1 MTLSYPKAIEY
12 LYGLQWHGIKL
23 GLDTIRRLMTVLNE
37 PHRRFHSVHIAGT
50 NGKGSTAAM
59 VATILAAAGYRTGLY
74 TSPHLIDFTE
84 RMRVNGAPIPPEQA
98 ARLTERIRASVAD
111 LPAGEAG
118 LPVTFFEFTT
128 AMAFLYF
135 ADSAVDFVVAE
146 VGMGG
151 RYDATNVL
159 TPLVSVI
166 THVDFDHQAYLG
178 DTIER
183 IAAEKAGIIK
193 PSVPVVT
200 AVDRPEAVSVI
211 RTVCREQKVPLYQV
225 GSDVHVEGTTPQRF
239 EYRGIRWSLSDL
251 NCALLGRHQLSNAGC
266 ALAALEL
273 LEQQGI
279 SIREAAVRQGL
290 LSVQW
295 EGRLE
300 RMPPAPSGAAVI
312 LDGAHN
318 PAGAR
323 ALRAFLEESRPSR
336 PGRLILVLGILR
348 DKDIDGILAE
358 LVPIADEVVVTRPRY
373 ERAASV
379 EDLKRH
385 LEKYAVAAARLPDG
399 QGRRAVCVTVREPLE
414 EALRYVQSTAAA
426 VDLICITGSLYTV
439 GEARSYL
446 KGLAQPSALRG

>member
-1 MTLSYPKAIEY
+1 MILSYPKAIEY

-23 GLDTIRRLMTVLNE
+23 GLDNIRRLMTVLNE
-37 PHRRFHSVHIAGT
+37 PHRRFRSVHIAGT

-59 VATILAAAGYRTGLY
+59 VAAILAAAGYRTGLY

-84 RMRVNGAPIPPEQA
+84 RIRINGEPISRDAA
-98 ARLTERIRASVAD
+98 ARLTDRVRTAAAD
-111 LPAGEAG
+111 

-128 AMAFLYF
+128 AIAFLYF

-166 THVDFDHQAYLG
+166 TPVDFDHQAYLG

-200 AVDRPEAVSVI
+200 AAERPEAVSVI
-211 RTVCREQKVPLYQV
+211 RNVCHEQNAPLYRLGFEV
-225 GSDVHVEGTTPQRF
+225 RVEGETPQRF
-239 EYRGIRWSLSDL
+239 GYHGIHGSLANL
-251 NCALLGRHQLSNAGC
+251 NCSLLGRHQLSNAAC

-273 LEQQGI
+273 LGQTGI
-279 SIREAAVRQGL
+279 SIGEEAVRRGL
-290 LSVQW
+290 SSVRW

-300 RMPPAPSGAAVI
+300 PMPPAPSGAAVI

-323 ALRAFLEESRPSR
+323 VLRAFLEEWRPSR
-336 PGRLILVLGILR
+336 PKRLILVVGILR
-348 DKDIDGILAE
+348 DKDIDGILEE
-358 LVPIADEVVVTRPRY
+358 LVPIADEVIVTRPRY
-373 ERAASV
+373 ERAVAAD
-379 EDLKRH
+379 DLKRH
-385 LEKYAVAAARLPDG
+385 LDKYGVR
-399 QGRRAVCVTVREPLE
+399 VTVCEPLE
-414 EALRYVQSTAAA
+414 EALRYAQSAAA
-426 VDLICITGSLYTV
+426 AADRICITGSLYTV

>member
-98 ARLTERIRASVAD
+98 ARLTERIRAAVAD

-166 THVDFDHQAYLG
+166 TQVDFDHQAYLG

-200 AVDRPEAVSVI
+200 AVDRPEALSVI

-225 GSDVHVEGTTPQRF
+225 GSDVHVEGATPQRF
-239 EYRGIRWSLSDL
+239 GYRGIRWSLSDL

-290 LSVQW
+290 SSVQW

-348 DKDIDGILAE
+348 DKDIGGILAE

-373 ERAASV
+373 ERAASA

-385 LEKYAVAAARLPDG
+385 LEKYAVAA
-399 QGRRAVCVTVREPLE
+399 GRRAVCATVREPLE

>member
-23 GLDTIRRLMTVLNE
+23 GLGNMERLMAVLHE
-37 PHRRFHSVHIAGT
+37 PHRRFRSVHIAGT

-59 VATILAAAGYRTGLY
+59 IAAILAAAGYRAGLY

-84 RMRVNGAPIPPEQA
+84 RMRVNGEPIPPDAA
-98 ARLTERIRASVAD
+98 ARLTERIQDAA
-111 LPAGEAG
+111 AG

-128 AMAFLYF
+128 AMAFQYF
-135 ADSAVDFVVAE
+135 SDSTVDFVVAE

-159 TPLVSVI
+159 TPRVSVI
-166 THVDFDHQAYLG
+166 TQIDFDHQAYLG

-200 AVDRPEAVSVI
+200 AADRPEAVSVI
-211 RTVCREQKVPLYQV
+211 GNVCREWKAPLYRV
-225 GSDVHVEGTTPQRF
+225 GIDVRIEGKTPQRF
-239 EYRGIRWSLSDL
+239 GYRGIRWSLSDL
-251 NCALLGRHQLSNAGC
+251 SCALLGRHQLSNAGC

-273 LEQQGI
+273 LEQTGI
-279 SIREAAVRQGL
+279 SIGEEAVRRGL
-290 LSVQW
+290 SSVRW

-300 RMPPAPSGAAVI
+300 RMPPAPSGATVI

-323 ALRAFLEESRPSR
+323 VLRTFLEESRPSR

-358 LVPIADEVVVTRPRY
+358 LVPIADEVIVTRPRY
-373 ERAASV
+373 ERAAPAD
-379 EDLKRH
+379 DLKRH
-385 LEKYAVAAARLPDG
+385 LEKYGVR
-399 QGRRAVCVTVREPLE
+399 VTAREPLE
-414 EALRYVQSTAAA
+414 EALRYARSAASA
-426 VDLICITGSLYTV
+426 ADWICITGSLYTV